1 MKKINYPSKIDLS
14 GFKKDSTS
22 LDAKYGLPKN
32 VVYCK
37 KCVITNQRP
46 NSVVEF
52 LNTIDKKK
60 RQLILIKAVSVMH
73 VIFQ

>member
-14 GFKKDSTS
+14 DFKKNSS
-22 LDAKYGLPKN
+22 NLDAKYGLPKN
-32 VVYCK
+32 VIYCK

-60 RQLILIKAVSVMH
+60 KKINFDKSGICNACN
-73 VIFQ
+73 F